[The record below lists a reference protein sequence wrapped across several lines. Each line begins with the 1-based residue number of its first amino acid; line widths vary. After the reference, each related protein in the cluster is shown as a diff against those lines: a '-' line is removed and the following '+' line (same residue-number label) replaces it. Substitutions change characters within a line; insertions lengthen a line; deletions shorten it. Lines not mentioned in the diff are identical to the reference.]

1 MCKDPTVL
9 HDASVEGKVLPW
21 SFLLGLL
28 GFGLA
33 SSDAGP
39 RGAHG
44 FELTVDQQQAKVD
57 SSCMDCQC
65 MMLLIKFIVRKVC
78 LVLVFL
84 DPVNSG

>member
-1 MCKDPTVL
+1 M
-9 HDASVEGKVLPW
+9 
-21 SFLLGLL
+21 
-28 GFGLA
+28 FGMA

-39 RGAHG
+39 RGARG
-44 FELTVDQQQAKVD
+44 FEVPAEQQQAKVD

-65 MMLLIKFIVRKVC
+65 MMLLIKFFIGMVC